1 MNKSQGALE
10 EALRLHLFGL
20 YTVNGLQFLVF
31 GFKRKE
37 KNGTKRKNK
46 KSEEKSETNSC
57 EAPSDRVR
65 NRLFVSVVTYFVTKR
80 HKLRKSFAKY

>member
-31 GFKRKE
+31 GFKRTGINRTKE
-37 KNGTKRKNK
+37 GIRRVKRNVKQIHVK
-46 KSEEKSETNSC
+46 RPAIGYVT
-57 EAPSDRVR
+57 DY
-65 NRLFVSVVTYFVTKR
+65 LFQ
-80 HKLRKSFAKY
+80 L